1 MTSNVARQLA
11 ELGVRPG
18 GVLVVHTAF
27 SKLRGVDGGPLAL
40 IAALESVLGPSGTLV
55 MPSMSDDD
63 EVPFQPRSTPCR
75 GMGIVAET
83 FWRLEGVLRSD
94 SPHSFAAKGPRLE
107 DYLPEAERLEW
118 TCVPQEVAKLD
129 EDR

>member
-1 MTSNVARQLA
+1 MTGDVARQLA

-27 SKLRGVDGGPLAL
+27 SKLGGVNGGPLAL
-40 IAALESVLGPSGTLV
+40 IAALESALGPSGTLV

-63 EVPFQPRSTPCR
+63 ETPFEPRTTPCR

-83 FWRLEGVLRSD
+83 FCSTFSFPGT
-94 SPHSFAAKGPRLE
+94 SPA
-107 DYLPEAERLEW
+107 
-118 TCVPQEVAKLD
+118 PQ
-129 EDR
+129 R